1 MIEIIKHPNKILRQV
16 STEVDLNQISSIEFK
31 KLINEMTETMLKKDG
46 AGLAAPQIGQNI
58 RLIIINKDNKAVTMI
73 NPVITKKSWAKEIEP
88 EGCLS
93 VVDKNNE
100 IYYLP
105 VARHRKV
112 FCSYFDEKGNKQ
124 KIETDRLLAR
134 VIQHEIDHLDGI
146 LFIDRVIKE

>member
-1 MIEIIKHPNKILRQV
+1 MLEIIKHPNKILRRV
-16 STEVDLNQISSIEFK
+16 STEIDLSQISSIEFR
-31 KLINEMTETMLKKDG
+31 KLIAEITETMLKKDG

-58 RLIIINKDNKAVTMI
+58 RLIVVNKDNKAMVMI
-73 NPVITKKSWAKEIEP
+73 NPVIIKKSWAKEIDQ

-93 VVDKNNE
+93 VVDENDE

-112 FCSYFDEKGNKQ
+112 FCSYFNEQGRKQ
-124 KIETDRLLAR
+124 KIEANKLLAR

-146 LFIDRVIKE
+146 LFIDKAIKE